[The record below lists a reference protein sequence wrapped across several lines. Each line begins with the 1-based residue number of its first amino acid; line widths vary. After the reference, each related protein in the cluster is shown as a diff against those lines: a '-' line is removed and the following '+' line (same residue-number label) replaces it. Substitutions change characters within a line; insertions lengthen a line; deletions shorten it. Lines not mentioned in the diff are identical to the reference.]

1 MDKPTILASDQAL
14 VFAKS
19 EAKHM
24 KTSTKIKTM
33 ASASVL
39 ALLLACGGGGG
50 AGVGYTGVT
59 ENASLSDQ
67 LLQIFLSS
75 VAASAAVVTAAM

>member
-1 MDKPTILASDQAL
+1 
-14 VFAKS
+14 
-19 EAKHM
+19 M

-50 AGVGYTGVT
+50 GVGYTGET
-59 ENASLSDQ
+59 ENSSLPDQ

-75 VAASAAVVTAAM
+75 VAALATVVTAAM